1 MKYGLKNETIK
12 AIQNVFA
19 RYPRIEKAILYGSR
33 AKGTY
38 RKGSDIDL
46 TLIGKDLDLTTLFE
60 IETALDDLLL
70 PYKIDLSIYRKIEN
84 SDLLEHIVRVGLV
97 FYERKNKSEQFHA

>member
-1 MKYGLKNETIK
+1 MKYGLKNDTIK
-12 AIQNVFA
+12 AIQEVFA
-19 RYPRIEKAILYGSR
+19 RYPQIEKAILYGSR

-46 TLIGKDLDLTTLFE
+46 TLVGKDLDLTTLFK
-60 IETALDDLLL
+60 IENVLDDLLL

-84 SDLLEHIVRVGLV
+84 ADLIGHIERVGLV
-97 FYERKNKSEQFHA
+97 FYEQEKKSEKL

>member
-1 MKYGLKNETIK
+1 MKYGLKHKTIT
-12 AIQNVFA
+12 AIQEVFA
-19 RYPRIEKAILYGSR
+19 RYPQIEKVILYGSR

-60 IETALDDLLL
+60 IEGTLDDLLL

-84 SDLLEHIVRVGLV
+84 ADLLAHITRVGVV
-97 FYERKNKSEQFHA
+97 FYERERESERF